1 MGCFSLLICVFCVV
15 VIIVRVSV
23 ALVLFVLF
31 NMCSNTNLLKK
42 LSTIWTSQNTQYSFL
57 REMADKIDSWEMDV
71 QREQGVVQEPWCD
84 QRRRHQNRIQTNEQS
99 IALSTCWF
107 VIRRELCRICVM
119 KRDSTRIEFST
130 TFLDLRRRRTKPINE
145 EWTHSSNL
153 WNPRLH
159 QRKRYVSYD
168 Q

>member
-31 NMCSNTNLLKK
+31 NMYSNTNLLKK

-71 QREQGVVQEPWCD
+71 QRE
-84 QRRRHQNRIQTNEQS
+84 
-99 IALSTCWF
+99 
-107 VIRRELCRICVM
+107 
-119 KRDSTRIEFST
+119 
-130 TFLDLRRRRTKPINE
+130 
-145 EWTHSSNL
+145 
-153 WNPRLH
+153 
-159 QRKRYVSYD
+159 
-168 Q
+168 